1 MRTSVKKL
9 NMKKIDI
16 LNFITDFR
24 KAPNDVKTY
33 EELLNHLGK
42 ENLPTIDQMLVEL
55 QQTRVIRET
64 ERDGQKAYQVISR

>member
-9 NMKKIDI
+9 SMKKIDI